1 MSCYNLSPI
10 LKDTEIRTKNT
21 NNIHLMHRITN
32 TNNHNILTAN
42 CTNIKCCEFLLPYII
57 SVIVLE
63 CF

>member
-42 CTNIKCCEFLLPYII
+42 CTNIKWREFLLPYII
-57 SVIVLE
+57 
-63 CF
+63 